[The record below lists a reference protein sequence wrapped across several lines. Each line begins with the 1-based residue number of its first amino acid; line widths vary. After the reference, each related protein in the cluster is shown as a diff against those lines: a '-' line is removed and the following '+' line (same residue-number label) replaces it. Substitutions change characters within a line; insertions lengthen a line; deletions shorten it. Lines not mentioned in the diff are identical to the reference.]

1 MSGLGGVRHLVAYA
15 AFGALTTAVNVASYW
30 ACDALGLSTAVS
42 TIVAWVLAVAFAF
55 LTNKRW
61 VFPGTPWDAMT
72 VRRELTS
79 FVACRLAT
87 GALDLAIMV
96 VCVDFIGLPGTPV
109 KLASNVLVIV
119 LNYVASRLVIF
130 RGGAK

>member
-1 MSGLGGVRHLVAYA
+1 MSGLGGVRHLVSYA
-15 AFGALTTAVNVASYW
+15 VFGVLTTAVNVASYW

-72 VRRELTS
+72 VRRELAS
-79 FVACRLAT
+79 FVACRVAT
-87 GALDLAIMV
+87 GALDLAVMV
-96 VCVDFIGLPGTPV
+96 TCVDLVGLPGTPI
-109 KLASNVLVIV
+109 KFAANVLVIV
-119 LNYVASRLVIF
+119 LNYAASSLVIF
-130 RGGAK
+130 RKGSR